1 MRPAV
6 ACRTIVGCICGC
18 LLLAGNPAMCAAA
31 ADDLT
36 KFTLKIDR
44 QPLDGA
50 LQQLAKQCGLQV
62 IFFSRVTEGVA
73 APAIEGA
80 YTLSAAMEEL
90 LAGSQLTFRVLNAQT
105 VEVQPRQA
113 KPVER
118 SRARSHSRE
127 PLESVVP
134 NSAPLDEVVVVGLAE
149 QLVATRIATPLHEIP
164 QTISIVTR
172 EQIRQQNS
180 LDLGDVMTR
189 VTGVTT
195 TRVSS
200 LEQEYFARG
209 YQITSIHVDGG
220 AALDPTFAGLAP
232 VALVQADLSEFDHV
246 EVMRG
251 SDALFTGNGNPG
263 GTLSLIRKLPQRSF
277 SLEANATLGSW
288 DKRRIEVDVTGPI
301 AFDGALRARADVVHG
316 NTNYFYEDASAE
328 RTKVFAVVAW
338 DITPDAMLI
347 AGGSH
352 QSDDLVPF
360 SGGLQRNEDGS
371 DPQLPRD
378 TSFVFDWQRQRN
390 RTTEGYLQ
398 YRQAFGGALSFRAN
412 AAGWRTTTEFA
423 EGRFAGDIYSET
435 QGLGTPEF
443 NMSNS
448 PAVLEQVTADAT
460 LTGVFNWFGLRQ
472 EFAIGADFTRAKSA
486 LSTASFE
493 SQTPLTNVHDF
504 DPALY
509 PDPRGTIVPWA
520 ELSGDI
526 TVDQYGAFASAR
538 IYLNDEW
545 SVIGG
550 ARTAGFAFNSQL
562 EVTLFGMDYAAGTHH
577 SDSQIVTPFVG
588 VVYSPGDRYSLYAS
602 YADIYGNPG
611 FLAKP
616 DGQQLEMRHGI
627 TVEAGIKGRWSGGAL
642 TGSLAIYSVDQNNSL
657 MYLVPGIPGVDSAG
671 LCCFAGETSR
681 SQGVDVDLS
690 GEVRPGWRLGVGY
703 SFNENARPGGVQYS
717 DVTPKHLL
725 KAWTSVRLPGGLNRW
740 TVGGS
745 LHAQSRT
752 ASSNQD
758 RDDSGAFRTVEG
770 EQEAYAVLDL
780 RAGFEID
787 PNWQLALTVNNALD
801 KIYYESI
808 GPASFRN
815 WYGEP
820 RNVTLRI
827 DGRF

>member
-1 MRPAV
+1 V
-6 ACRTIVGCICGC
+6 ACRTIVSCVCVW
-18 LLLAGNPAMCAAA
+18 LLLAGDAVCAAA

-36 KFTLKIDR
+36 KFALKIDR

-73 APAIEGA
+73 APALEGE

-90 LAGSQLTFRVLNAQT
+90 LAGSQLTFRVINEQT

-113 KPVER
+113 RPVER
-118 SRARSHSRE
+118 SRSRSRE
-127 PLESVVP
+127 LAETLASGSV
-134 NSAPLDEVVVVGLAE
+134 SLDEVVVVGLAE

-189 VTGVTT
+189 VTGVST

-263 GTLSLIRKLPQRSF
+263 GTLSLIRKQPQRSF
-277 SLEANATLGSW
+277 ALDANATLGSW

-316 NTNYFYEDASAE
+316 NTNYFYDAASAE
-328 RTKVFAVVAW
+328 RTKFFAAVAW
-338 DITPDAMLI
+338 DITPDATLI

-360 SGGLQRNEDGS
+360 SGGLPRNEDGS
-371 DPQLPRD
+371 DPRLPRD
-378 TSFVFDWQRQRN
+378 TSFVFDWQQQRN

-398 YRQAFGGALSFRAN
+398 YRQTSGGALSFRAN

-423 EGRFAGDIYSET
+423 EGRFLGDIDSET

-443 NMSNS
+443 TFTDS
-448 PAVLEQVTADAT
+448 PTVLEQVTADAT
-460 LTGVFNWFGLRQ
+460 LTGVFDWFGRRQ
-472 EFAIGADFTRAKSA
+472 ELAIGGDFTRVKSA
-486 LSTASFE
+486 ISTITFDS
-493 SQTPLTNVHDF
+493 STPLANVHDF
-504 DPALY
+504 DPSLY
-509 PDPRGTIVPWA
+509 PDPRSTLVPWA
-520 ELSGDI
+520 EISGSNTI
-526 TVDQYGAFASAR
+526 DQYGAFVSAR
-538 IYLNDEW
+538 VYLNDAW
-545 SVIGG
+545 SVTAG
-550 ARTAGFAFNSQL
+550 ARTAGFAFNSHF
-562 EVTLFGMDYAAGTHH
+562 EVSFFGMGYAGGVHH
-577 SDSQIVTPFVG
+577 SDSQIVTPYAG
-588 VVYSPGDRYSLYAS
+588 VVYSPGEHYSLYAS

-611 FLAKP
+611 FLASP
-616 DGQQLEMRHGI
+616 DGQQLEMRHGV
-627 TVEAGIKGRWSGGAL
+627 TVEAGIKGRWRGGAL
-642 TGSLAIYSVDQNNSL
+642 TGSMAIYSVDQNNSL
-657 MYLVPGIPGVDSAG
+657 MYVVRGNPGVDPAG

-681 SQGVDVDLS
+681 SQGVDVELS

-703 SFNENARPGGVQYS
+703 TFNDTERPGGIQYS
-717 DVTPKHLL
+717 DVTPKHLF
-725 KAWTSVRLPGGLNRW
+725 KAWTSFRLPDGLNRW
-740 TVGGS
+740 TVGGN

-752 ASSNQD
+752 QVSLQGREGGVAS
-758 RDDSGAFRTVEG
+758 RTVEG
-770 EQEAYAVLDL
+770 EQPSYAVLDL
-780 RAGFEID
+780 RVGFEID
-787 PNWQLALTVNNALD
+787 SNWQVAVTANNALD
-801 KIYYESI
+801 KIYYESR
-808 GPASFRN
+808 GLASFRN